1 MISMPCED
9 GIFLSFR
16 ISYLW
21 VCLFFRQLAEPPLKQ
36 RKIGAG
42 RVLPTEL
49 STETVDAFPL
59 VAKRLPL
66 QQPKNQ

>member
-1 MISMPCED
+1 MISTPC
-9 GIFLSFR
+9 GYSIFLSFK
-16 ISYLW
+16 INNLYMG
-21 VCLFFRQLAEPPLKQ
+21 LFFRQLAEPPLKQ